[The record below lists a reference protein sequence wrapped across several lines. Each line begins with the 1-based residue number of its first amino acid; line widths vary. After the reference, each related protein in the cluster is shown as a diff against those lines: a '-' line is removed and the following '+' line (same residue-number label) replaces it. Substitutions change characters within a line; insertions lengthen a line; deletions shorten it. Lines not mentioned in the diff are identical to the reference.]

1 MSDDPS
7 KRPAALDM
15 SGDEFRATGHALVDR
30 IADFLDGLRE
40 RPVTRDAAPAD
51 LRALLPAD
59 ALPETGRPADDLL
72 AETAPLL
79 FDNSLLNGHPRFF
92 GYITSSAAPIGAL
105 GDLLAASV
113 NSNLGGWELSPIAT
127 EIEKQALRWIAQ
139 LLRYPED
146 AGGIFVSGGNA
157 ANFHAFL
164 AARAAKCPWDFRT
177 EGLPAGGGR
186 MLAYATEETHTWL
199 QKATDLFGHGTG
211 AVRCIPIDSDLR
223 ADPAGLRELIRSD
236 RAAGDFPF
244 LIVATTGTVSTGVV
258 DPLRELATVAR
269 EEDLWLHADGAYGAF
284 AACLPDAPADLHA
297 LGEADSIACDPHK
310 WLYSPIEAGVALIK
324 DPEALE
330 RAFAYMPK
338 YYHFEEE
345 ETDPRVNFYARGL
358 QNTRGFRALKT
369 WLGIRQAGRAGI
381 EQMIAK
387 DCRLARRM
395 FEAFEAHP
403 EIEAKTCALS
413 IATCRFVPAEL
424 SGARSDEDEAYLD
437 ELNDALLTSL
447 KRSGESFLSN
457 AVVDGRTLL
466 RACIVNFRTTE
477 ADVDALPEI
486 LARHGRACH
495 AELAR

>member
-1 MSDDPS
+1 MTDQPGE
-7 KRPAALDM
+7 RRAPLDM
-15 SGDEFRATGHALVDR
+15 SGAEFRSAGHELVDS
-30 IADFLDGLRE
+30 IADWLDGLRE
-40 RPVTRDAAPAD
+40 LPVARDSSPAE
-51 LRALLPAD
+51 LRALLPGD
-59 ALPETGRPADDLL
+59 RLPESGRAAAELL

-79 FDNSLLNGHPRFF
+79 FGHSLFNGHPRFF

-113 NSNLGGWELSPIAT
+113 NPNLGGWELSPLAT

-164 AARAAKCPWDFRT
+164 AAHAAKCPWNARE
-177 EGLPAGGGR
+177 EGLPAGAGR

-199 QKATDLFGHGTG
+199 QKATDLFGHGTS
-211 AVRCIPIDSDLR
+211 AVRTIPVDEDLR
-223 ADPAGLRELIRSD
+223 ADPDGLRDMIRAD
-236 RAAGDFPF
+236 RAAGAHPF

-258 DPLRELATVAR
+258 DPLRKLATIAR

-284 AACLPDAPADLHA
+284 AACLPDAPSDLHA
-297 LGEADSIACDPHK
+297 LAEADSVACDPHK
-310 WLYSPIEAGVALIK
+310 WLYSPIEAGVVLVK
-324 DPEALE
+324 DPDALE

-338 YYHFEEE
+338 YYHFESEE
-345 ETDPRVNFYARGL
+345 SDPRVNFYARGL

-369 WLGIRQAGRAGI
+369 WLGLRQAGRAGV
-381 EQMIAK
+381 EAMIAE

-395 FEAFEAHP
+395 FEGFESHP

-413 IATCRFVPAEL
+413 IATCRFVPAGFE
-424 SGARSDEDEAYLD
+424 GDEAELD
-437 ELNDALLTSL
+437 ELNDALLSSL
-447 KRSGESFLSN
+447 KRSGETFLSN
-457 AVVDGRTLL
+457 AVIDGRTYL

-486 LARHGRACH
+486 LARHGRACRDLQ
-495 AELAR
+495 ER

>member
-1 MSDDPS
+1 VSDDKTDRHSP
-7 KRPAALDM
+7 LDM
-15 SGDEFRATGHALVDR
+15 SGDEFRAAGHALVDTL
-30 IADFLDGLRE
+30 ADWLEGLPG
-40 RPVTRDAAPAD
+40 RPVTPNQAPVE
-51 LRALLPAD
+51 LRAKLPPG
-59 ALPETGRPADDLL
+59 ALPEQGRPAAELL

-79 FDNSLLNGHPRFF
+79 LDNSLYNGHPRFF

-105 GDLLAASV
+105 ADLLAASV
-113 NSNLGGWELSPIAT
+113 NPNLGGWELSPMAT
-127 EIEKQALRWIAQ
+127 EIEKQALTWIAQ

-164 AARAAKCPWDFRT
+164 AARAAKCPWDARV
-177 EGLPAGGGR
+177 EGLRAGSGA

-211 AVRCIPIDSDLR
+211 AVRIIPVGQDLR
-223 ADPAGLRELIRSD
+223 ADPAGLREQVRKD
-236 RAAGDFPF
+236 RAAGDHPF

-258 DPLRELATVAR
+258 DPLRELAEVAR
-269 EEDLWLHADGAYGAF
+269 DEGLWLHADGAYGAF
-284 AACLPDAPADLHA
+284 AACLNDAPADLHA
-297 LGEADSIACDPHK
+297 LSEADSVACDPHK

-338 YYHFEEE
+338 YYHFESE
-345 ETDPRVNFYARGL
+345 ETDPRINFYARGL

-369 WLGIRQAGRAGI
+369 WLGLRQAGREGI
-381 EQMIAK
+381 RATIAE
-387 DCRLARRM
+387 DCRLTRRM
-395 FEAFEAHP
+395 YQAFEAHS
-403 EIEAKTCALS
+403 EIEAKSCALS
-413 IATCRFVPAEL
+413 IATCRYRP
-424 SGARSDEDEAYLD
+424 SDFEGDDTALD

-447 KRSGESFLSN
+447 KRSGETFLSN
-457 AVVDGRTLL
+457 AVIDERTYL

-486 LARHGRACH
+486 IVRHGRACL
-495 AELAR
+495 AESRSSGRS